1 MWCLSPFLPVCA
13 RMPVAPLPPRPDIGL
28 CLAAAWG
35 YNGCGG
41 DKAGD
46 GTPALQAKAMTEAR
60 DILREKLAQLPDR
73 PGVYIMKDAAG
84 AVLYV
89 GKAASLRSRARS
101 YFQVGAALAPRAQM
115 MVERVAN
122 LDYIATDSEI
132 EALVLEHNLIKR
144 YRPRF
149 NVRLRDDKKY
159 PYVKIT
165 FQEEF
170 PALIVVRNMERD
182 RAEYFGPFA
191 STKAMWGT
199 IRQVRRMFGLRQLYI
214 QSANRK
220 TGCPWKPARRQTG
233 EPPRP
238 MARPCLDYY
247 IGLCTGPC
255 ANLISPEEYRTQA
268 HDTALFL
275 EGRQEGLVNSLRQ
288 QMEQAAAELRFEQA
302 VRLRDQIEALER
314 ALAEQ
319 KVVLRRGEDLDI
331 LAHALQED
339 MGCVVVAKVRQG
351 KLIDQEAHMIEGV
364 AGLTDGEVLSGFIG
378 QYYPR
383 AAHIPPLLLL
393 AHRLPRPED
402 VVKLLEGL
410 RGAMVKPEGPP
421 RRSAQRADLS
431 KVQILVAR
439 RGTKRKLV
447 EMAANNAALHLKETT
462 EAESTRQ
469 RRAQEAVA
477 ELQAAFE
484 LPVPPQR
491 IECYDISTIRGRE
504 SVGSMVTFVDG
515 LPKKSDYRRF
525 KIDRAEGKPDDPSMM
540 KEVLERRLRAAQARK
555 KFAVLPDLIIL
566 DGGKGQLSAAL
577 KAMEEL
583 GMTIPAAALAK
594 EHEFLYLPDRQEPV
608 ILPSHSKGL
617 HLLQQV
623 RDEAHRFAQAYH
635 HTLRR
640 KRAQE
645 SVLDSIPGIGAQR
658 RRALMQHFRSL
669 QRLRSA
675 TVEELAAIPGMT
687 RQAAEAV
694 AAHFGEAREES

>member
-1 MWCLSPFLPVCA
+1 
-13 RMPVAPLPPRPDIGL
+13 
-28 CLAAAWG
+28 
-35 YNGCGG
+35 
-41 DKAGD
+41 
-46 GTPALQAKAMTEAR
+46 MTAQS

-73 PGVYIMKDAAG
+73 PGVYLMKDTAG

-101 YFQVGAALAPRAQM
+101 YFQVGAALTPRAQM
-115 MVERVAN
+115 MVERVAD

-144 YRPRF
+144 HRPRF

-170 PALIVVRNMERD
+170 PTLTVVRNMERD
-182 RAEYFGPFA
+182 GAEYFGPFA
-191 STKAMWGT
+191 STKAMWET

-220 TGCPWKPARRQTG
+220 AGCPWKPRPRAGGQAG
-233 EPPRP
+233 EPPKPR
-238 MARPCLDYY
+238 ARPCLDYY

-255 ANLISPEEYRTQA
+255 ANLIEPEEYRTRA
-268 HDTALFL
+268 RDTALFL
-275 EGRQEGLVNSLRQ
+275 AGRQEGLVNSLKQ
-288 QMEQAAAELRFEQA
+288 QMEEAAAELNFERA
-302 VRLRDQIEALER
+302 ARLRDQIEALER

-319 KVVLRRGEDLDI
+319 KVVLNRDEDLDI

-364 AGLTDGEVLSGFIG
+364 AGLTDGEVLAGFIG

-383 AAHIPPLLLL
+383 AAAIPPVILL
-393 AHRLPRPED
+393 AHRVPQPED
-402 VVKLLEGL
+402 AVNLLEGL
-410 RGAMVKPEGPP
+410 RGAKAEPEGPP
-421 RRSAQRADLS
+421 WRSAHRADLA
-431 KVQILVAR
+431 KVEILVAR

-447 EMAANNAALHLKETT
+447 EMAANNAALHLKEAT

-477 ELQAAFE
+477 ELQEAFE

-491 IECYDISTIRGRE
+491 IECYDISTTRGQE

-525 KIDRAEGKPDDPSMM
+525 KIACPARERAPAKPNDPAMM

-555 KFAVLPDLIIL
+555 KFAALPDLIIL

-594 EHEFLYLPDRQEPV
+594 EHEFVYLPGRQEAI

-640 KRAQE
+640 KQAQE

-675 TVEELAAIPGMT
+675 VQAAGAATVEELAAIPGMT

-694 AAHFGEAREES
+694 AAYFGEAQEEP